1 VSGLHVAIDLGAG
14 SGRAFLGRVDDAG
27 LALEELHR
35 FTYGPRASAGH
46 LRWDMTALHAGLIA
60 GLAAAR
66 ERARVWRRPVA
77 SIGVDAWGVDY
88 GVIDGGGALVEEPI
102 AYRDPRTEGVMDA
115 VLARVSRAEI
125 FARTGI
131 QFMPINTIY
140 QLAAHVRDGLAAD
153 AAGVLLMPDL
163 CHLFLSGSRSGEYTD
178 ATTTQLL
185 NATTRQWD
193 DTLFARLGLPR
204 TLMPALVAPGAD
216 LGTLRPALQGDLG
229 GPAIRVI
236 APATHDTASAVVG
249 TPLTPGWAF
258 ISSGTWSLVGVERAA
273 PLLTADAEAANFT
286 NEGGAGGTIRFLKN
300 VMGLWVFEGCRR
312 EWGSTA
318 PDIDA
323 LIAGAGAL
331 SGPVGVIDVDD
342 LGLLNPPSMI
352 GAIHAQLAAT
362 GQRVPE
368 TPIELAR
375 VVFDSLALGYA
386 RVVATIE
393 RLTGAAI
400 PGIHVVGGGSRNAY
414 LNQATADATGKPV
427 LAGPVEATAAG
438 NVIVQAVAAGSLAS
452 IAEGRAALARGLWLA
467 RFEPRPSAHW
477 AELAARLRPA

>member
-1 VSGLHVAIDLGAG
+1 
-14 SGRAFLGRVDDAG
+14 
-27 LALEELHR
+27 
-35 FTYGPRASAGH
+35 
-46 LRWDMTALHAGLIA
+46 M
-60 GLAAAR
+60 
-66 ERARVWRRPVA
+66 
-77 SIGVDAWGVDY
+77 
-88 GVIDGGGALVEEPI
+88 
-102 AYRDPRTEGVMDA
+102 
-115 VLARVSRAEI
+115 
-125 FARTGI
+125 
-131 QFMPINTIY
+131 
-140 QLAAHVRDGLAAD
+140 
-153 AAGVLLMPDL
+153 
-163 CHLFLSGSRSGEYTD
+163 
-178 ATTTQLL
+178 
-185 NATTRQWD
+185 
-193 DTLFARLGLPR
+193 
-204 TLMPALVAPGAD
+204 
-216 LGTLRPALQGDLG
+216 
-229 GPAIRVI
+229 
-236 APATHDTASAVVG
+236 
-249 TPLTPGWAF
+249 
-258 ISSGTWSLVGVERAA
+258 VGVERAT
-273 PLLTADAEAANFT
+273 PLLTGEAEAANFT

-438 NVIVQAVAAGSLAS
+438 NVIVQAVASGSLAS
-452 IAEGRAALARGLWLA
+452 IAEGRAALARGLSLTQ
-467 RFEPRPSAHW
+467 FEPRRSAHW